1 VTDVTFDRLLTAAEL
16 AEKLG
21 MSVRWVHAHTAN
33 EEIPHVRFGRIP
45 RYRLDR
51 VIAWLEKNE
60 RGGREM
66 SRERAPAK

>member
-33 EEIPHVRFGRIP
+33 EEIPHVRF
-45 RYRLDR
+45 
-51 VIAWLEKNE
+51 
-60 RGGREM
+60 
-66 SRERAPAK
+66 